1 MGGSEV
7 RHMNSLYAILANVT
21 EVLVFAAAAIIM
33 FAAANG
39 LL

>member
-1 MGGSEV
+1 
-7 RHMNSLYAILANVT
+7 MNSLYAILANLT
-21 EVLVFAAAAIIM
+21 EVLLFAAAVIVM